1 MSENVIIP
9 LSSEHI
15 RMLGGS
21 EEHIAA
27 AKAQEDKE
35 AQEAQAA
42 KVEPPA
48 QDKKQDTKPV
58 ESKETVPSETA
69 EVPAAKEVPVTAPAT
84 KKEESAPMAHK
95 FEEVM
100 DALNKEITTYT
111 DAEEKAIVDEQLAKV
126 IDEKFD
132 TYKTLSTKEL
142 AETLMARAEKAAKV
156 IIEEKRA
163 VKAKEAALAVKTE
176 EAQKNLKEVNTF
188 VSPSALSPNS
198 ADEEKALL
206 KRAENGDDEAIS
218 ELFSRRRKYTINE

>member
-1 MSENVIIP
+1 MSEDIIIP

-21 EEHIAA
+21 EEHIAE
-27 AKAQEDKE
+27 AQAREDKA
-35 AQEAQAA
+35 AQEAKDKEV
-42 KVEPPA
+42 KVQTIVGEPET
-48 QDKKQDTKPV
+48 KQDTKPV
-58 ESKETVPSETA
+58 ESKETVPSKTA
-69 EVPAAKEVPVTAPAT
+69 EVPAAKEVPAETTPT
-84 KKEESAPMAHK
+84 EPLQHK

-132 TYKTLSTKEL
+132 TYKNLSTKEL

-188 VSPSALSPNS
+188 VSPSALSPNA
-198 ADEEKALL
+198 ADEEKELT
-206 KRAENGDDEAIS
+206 KRAEQGDDEAIS